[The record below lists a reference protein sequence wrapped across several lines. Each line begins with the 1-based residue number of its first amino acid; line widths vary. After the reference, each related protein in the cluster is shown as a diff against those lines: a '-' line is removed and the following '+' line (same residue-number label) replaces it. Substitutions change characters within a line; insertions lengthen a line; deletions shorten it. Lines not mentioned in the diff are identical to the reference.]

1 MPYLKDG
8 AQMLEAVRFV
18 NIDRRHYATIPAR
31 ERSFKTILF
40 PVRFAGS
47 QERMSYRQRS

>member
-40 PVRFAGS
+40 RFVLQDRKNA
-47 QERMSYRQRS
+47 